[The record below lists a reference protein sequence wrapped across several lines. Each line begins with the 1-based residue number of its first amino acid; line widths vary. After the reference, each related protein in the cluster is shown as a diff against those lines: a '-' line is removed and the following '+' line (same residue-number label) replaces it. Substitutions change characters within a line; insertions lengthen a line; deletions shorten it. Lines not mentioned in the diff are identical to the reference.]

1 MRIGFDV
8 DGVIYRFTKAYHLWM
23 NQTYGMSL
31 DPEVEAHSWDWYED
45 WETLDQFRLNLHDGV
60 DAGLLYWQ
68 GELYEPSISQNLADL
83 RAAGHT
89 IHVVTARFYGVLKSS
104 EDATKHFFEQNRL
117 VYDSIDFSKVKESVK
132 TDLFLEDNLR
142 NYDALE
148 AAGVTS
154 YLVNRPYNLEKDDS
168 RRRVNSVNEF
178 TQLILEEKWQQLEC
192 ISAS

>member
-23 NQTYGMSL
+23 NQTHGMSL
-31 DPEVEAHSWDWYED
+31 DPEVEAHSWNWYED
-45 WETLDQFRLNLHDGV
+45 WENAAQFRQNLHDSV
-60 DAGLLYWQ
+60 DARQIYWQ
-68 GELYEPSISQNLADL
+68 GELYEPTIAQNLADL

-89 IHVVTARFYGVLKSS
+89 IHVVTARFYGVS
-104 EDATKHFFEQNRL
+104 ECSHKATRHFFAENGL
-117 VYDSIDFSKVKESVK
+117 VYDTLDFSRVKESVK
-132 TDLFLEDNLR
+132 TDVFLEDNLN

-154 YLVNRPYNLEKDDS
+154 YLVNRPYNAVKDDS
-168 RRRVNSVNEF
+168 RRRVDSVNAF

-192 ISAS
+192 YSR